1 MRRRI
6 LPFGLIA
13 VAVLAS
19 WSVIGR
25 AADKNQDWA
34 AYSGDKGASKY
45 SSLDQINA
53 SNVKNLRIAWKQS
66 AVPQELRAVYG
77 DVQGGT
83 NYNHTPLVVGG
94 IMYISSGVG
103 AVTAL
108 DASTG
113 KVLWFDKL
121 PPRPEAQGQ
130 APGQGRGQ
138 GQVQGQ
144 GPEAQ
149 GQAQGQGR
157 GQGQGQGRGQA
168 PPRAGS
174 TRSIAYW
181 TDGKDAR
188 IVTNVGSNLVA
199 LNAKTGA
206 RYPDFGVD
214 GQVDLLKGFERPIT
228 GWRSSSGPL
237 VVKDVVI
244 VAGVPS
250 PATDI
255 LNERTLAPKE
265 MPPDDIRGYDV
276 RTGKHL
282 WTFHVVPRKGEFG
295 NETWLDDSWTY
306 SGNSGTWSLISG
318 DEELG
323 YVYLPFETATGDYY
337 GGTRPGN
344 NLFAESIMCLDA
356 KTGKRVWHYQVLHH
370 GLWDY
375 DLPAAPILA
384 DITVNGKKIKALAQI
399 TKQAFVFVLD
409 RTTGTPVWPIEE
421 RPVPKGNV
429 PGEWY
434 SPTQPIP
441 TKPAPF
447 DVQGVKEEDLIDFT
461 PELRA
466 EAVKLVSGY
475 KLGPVYTPPVL
486 LNDPESPKG
495 LLMRPGT
502 NGGGNWGGAAF
513 DKETGILYVPS
524 AQLFD
529 ILALGKS
536 QNAQSTLPFVKQT
549 VPRLSGPQGLPSPFK
564 PPYARLVAIDL
575 NKGDI
580 LWSVANGDG
589 LRRHPAF
596 GGKDPGPVGVPGRI
610 SAIVTKTLVFMGEG
624 SDSGVGVPPGFGG
637 KMFRAFDK
645 KTGKIVWET
654 ELPAG
659 TSGSPMTYMVNGKQ
673 FIVVA
678 ISGRQYP
685 GELVALALP

>member
-6 LPFGLIA
+6 LPFA
-13 VAVLAS
+13 FFPVAILAL
-19 WSVIGR
+19 WTVGGR
-25 AADKNQDWA
+25 AADTNQDWA
-34 AYSGDKGASKY
+34 AYSGDKGSTKY

-53 SNVKNLRIAWKQS
+53 SNVKNLKIAWKQS
-66 AVPQELRAVYG
+66 AVPQELHALYG

-94 IMYISSGVG
+94 VMYMSTGVG

-108 DASTG
+108 DATTG
-113 KVLWFDKL
+113 KVLWFDKI
-121 PPRPEAQGQ
+121 PPRTDDG
-130 APGQGRGQ
+130 
-138 GQVQGQ
+138 
-144 GPEAQ
+144 
-149 GQAQGQGR
+149 AQGQGR
-157 GQGQGQGRGQA
+157 AANQAAPAAGALEQGRAGGGGRGQGRAGGGGGQA
-168 PPRAGS
+168 GRAGS

-181 TDGKDAR
+181 TDGNDAR
-188 IVTNVGSNLVA
+188 IVTNVGTNLVA
-199 LNAKTGA
+199 LNAKTGQ
-206 RYPDFGVD
+206 RYLDFGVN

-228 GWRSSSGPL
+228 GWRNTSGPL

-282 WTFHVVPRKGEFG
+282 WTFHVVPRAGEFG
-295 NETWLDDSWTY
+295 NDTWLNDSWTY

-384 DITVNGKKIKALAQI
+384 DIIVNGRKIKALAQI

-409 RTTGTPVWPIEE
+409 RTTGQPIWPIEE
-421 RPVPKGNV
+421 KPVPKGNV

-441 TKPAPF
+441 TKPPAF
-447 DVQGVKEEDLIDFT
+447 DVQGVKDEDLVDVT
-461 PELRA
+461 PELKA
-466 EAVKLVSGY
+466 EARKLVEGY

-495 LLMRPGT
+495 LLLRPGT

-513 DKETGILYVPS
+513 DKDTGILYVPS

-564 PPYARLVAIDL
+564 PPYAKLVAIDL
-575 NKGDI
+575 NKGEI

-589 LRRHPAF
+589 LRHHPAW

-624 SDSGVGVPPGFGG
+624 SDSGVGVPQGGGG

-673 FIVVA
+673 YIVVA

>member
-1 MRRRI
+1 M
-6 LPFGLIA
+6 LPLAFIAAAGIA
-13 VAVLAS
+13 VWTVS
-19 WSVIGR
+19 GR

-34 AYSGDKGASKY
+34 NYSGDKGATKY

-53 SNVKNLRIAWKQS
+53 GNVKNLKIAWKQS
-66 AVPQELRAVYG
+66 AVPPELRAVYG
-77 DVQGGT
+77 DVEGGT
-83 NYNHTPLVVGG
+83 NYTHTPLVVDGV
-94 IMYISSGVG
+94 MYMSSGVG

-108 DASTG
+108 DPATG
-113 KVLWFDKL
+113 KVLWFDRI
-121 PPRPEAQGQ
+121 PPNANAQGRGRGD
-130 APGQGRGQ
+130 GQGRG
-138 GQVQGQ
+138 GRAGGQ
-144 GPEAQ
+144 GAA
-149 GQAQGQGR
+149 GGQG
-157 GQGQGQGRGQA
+157 GAPAAAAAAPTVGRGA
-168 PPRAGS
+168 P

-181 TDGKDAR
+181 TDGKEAR

-206 RYPDFGVD
+206 RYPDFGEN
-214 GQVDLLKGFERPIT
+214 GQVDLTKGFERPVT
-228 GWRSSSGPL
+228 GWRSTSGPL

-282 WTFHVVPRKGEFG
+282 WTFHVVPRAGEYG
-295 NETWLDDSWTY
+295 NDTWLNDSWTY

-370 GLWDY
+370 GLFDY

-409 RTTGTPVWPIEE
+409 RTNGQPVWPIEE

-441 TKPAPF
+441 TKPPAF
-447 DVQGVKEEDLIDFT
+447 DVQGVKDDDLVDFT
-461 PELRA
+461 PALKA
-466 EAVKLVSGY
+466 EAREIVKGY

-486 LNDPESPKG
+486 KGDPEAPKG

-529 ILALGKS
+529 VLALGPS
-536 QNAQSTLPFVKQT
+536 QNAQSTIPYVKQT
-549 VPRLSGPQGLPSPFK
+549 MPRPAGPQGLPSPFK
-564 PPYARLVAIDL
+564 PPYAKLVAIDL

-589 LRRHPAF
+589 LRHHPAW
-596 GGKDPGPVGVPGRI
+596 GGKDPGPVGTPGRI

-624 SDSGVGVPPGFGG
+624 SDTGVGLPQGGGGG

-673 FIVVA
+673 YIVVA

-685 GELVALALP
+685 GELLALSLP